1 MYHKDLEVYKK
12 SIELVKNI
20 YEVTAKFP
28 SSEQFGLVM
37 QLRRAVVSIPSNIAE
52 GNARNSDKETSRFV
66 DIALGSLAE
75 VDTQLLIA
83 KELNFVT
90 NEIYEQ
96 LLEQFRHVQALL
108 IGLKSYFQNKEKS
121 KGVT

>member
-1 MYHKDLEVYKK
+1 M
-12 SIELVKNI
+12 
-20 YEVTAKFP
+20 
-28 SSEQFGLVM
+28 
-37 QLRRAVVSIPSNIAE
+37 VSIPSNIAE

-96 LLEQFRHVQALL
+96 LLEQLRYVQALL

-121 KGVT
+121 KGIT